1 MEAAK
6 WYYNAYKCKELGM
19 GTESAV
25 WVTGHLQTE
34 CEREWGL
41 QGVI

>member
-6 WYYNAYKCKELGM
+6 WYCNAYKCKELGM